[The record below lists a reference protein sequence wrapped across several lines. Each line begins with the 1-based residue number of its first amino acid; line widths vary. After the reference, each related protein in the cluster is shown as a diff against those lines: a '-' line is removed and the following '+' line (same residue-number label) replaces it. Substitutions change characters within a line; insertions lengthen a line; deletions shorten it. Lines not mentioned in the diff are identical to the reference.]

1 MARHL
6 ASTNSIEIGN
16 CFSELVD
23 GDEQLKR
30 LQEEQKLRGILGK
43 EILPIDMEFIKALKM
58 GVPDSSGIAVGVD
71 RLQMLLL
78 DVKDINDLLPFP
90 DKDLFNL

>member
-1 MARHL
+1 
-6 ASTNSIEIGN
+6 
-16 CFSELVD
+16 
-23 GDEQLKR
+23 
-30 LQEEQKLRGILGK
+30 
-43 EILPIDMEFIKALKM
+43 
-58 GVPDSSGIAVGVD
+58 VD

>member
-1 MARHL
+1 M
-6 ASTNSIEIGN
+6 
-16 CFSELVD
+16 FSELVD

-30 LQEEQKLRGILGK
+30 LQDEQKMKKELGK
-43 EILPIDMEFIKALKM
+43 EVLPIDMEFIKALKM
-58 GVPDSSGIAVGVD
+58 GVPDSSGIAIGVD

-90 DKDLFNL
+90 DSDLFFS